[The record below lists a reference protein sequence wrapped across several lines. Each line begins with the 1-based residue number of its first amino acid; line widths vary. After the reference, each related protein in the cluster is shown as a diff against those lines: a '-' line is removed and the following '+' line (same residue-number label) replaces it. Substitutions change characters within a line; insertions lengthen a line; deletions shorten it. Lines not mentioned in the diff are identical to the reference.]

1 MNDDVV
7 VVVGIMVVSAIIGM
21 VIYTILDKINGV
33 SAKLDEVIK
42 LIKGMQMN
50 KHGDLI
56 DRKTLLDELYSRDY
70 TKFTHRDFV
79 ALVHYADT
87 VVEGGE
93 HAED

>member
-1 MNDDVV
+1 
-7 VVVGIMVVSAIIGM
+7 
-21 VIYTILDKINGV
+21 
-33 SAKLDEVIK
+33 
-42 LIKGMQMN
+42 MN

-56 DRKTLLDELYSRDY
+56 DRKTLLDDLYSRDY